1 MHRVYFSTSKVGESG
16 GPKHAP
22 HEIFSEID
30 LAKFSPC
37 LAYPTTLSLK
47 HTHRVT
53 QALLWYAPGLV

>member
-1 MHRVYFSTSKVGESG
+1 MHRVYFSTSKVG

-37 LAYPTTLSLK
+37 LAYPTTSSK
-47 HTHRVT
+47 VVSPDRVSNSSM
-53 QALLWYAPGLV
+53 LL

>member
-37 LAYPTTLSLK
+37 LAYPTTSSK
-47 HTHRVT
+47 VVSPDRVSNSSK
-53 QALLWYAPGLV
+53 LL

>member
-30 LAKFSPC
+30 LAKFSPPNYKFQSC
-37 LAYPTTLSLK
+37 ES
-47 HTHRVT
+47 
-53 QALLWYAPGLV
+53 